1 MLAIST
7 CQSRGIVEA
16 AGSPPK
22 ALAAGGGSSASAAA
36 AVEQRFDVHEYRV
49 LGNTVLTNRQI
60 ESVLYPRLG
69 DGKTLTDVQAARAA
83 LEAAYHAL
91 GYATVFVDIPPQD
104 VTDGIVRL
112 HVVEGRVRERMIH
125 GARYFSEGKIL
136 AQLPEILPGTVPR
149 IPELQRELNA
159 VNSQTPDRSV
169 VPVLK
174 AGPVPGTMDVA
185 LDVNDKPPL
194 HGSLEIDNEYTPDT
208 KPLRATVGLSY
219 DNLFN
224 ELDTV
229 SAQFTTS
236 PQDTGEVQVLNV
248 SYGFH
253 PLGPGIRPSIS
264 FTNSSSNVATI
275 GTLGVLGDG
284 QVYSARLAMPLI
296 VLPGDYQSA
305 TLGIDYKHFR
315 NTIDLASTG
324 VLIEPVAYTNLSLT
338 YTGAWERADRSG
350 TAEQTALLDIGFD
363 AGPRGITNDTQNF
376 ENNRYQ
382 ARGNY
387 AYLRADAT
395 LTTRLPAGIQL
406 TLRGS
411 GQAALEPLVVYE
423 QESFT
428 GSDGVRGYLE
438 GEVLGDTGIKGSL
451 QFQSP
456 PIVVHRMTL
465 GNGFLFFDA
474 GHAHSVDALAGE
486 PGHTILRSFGAG
498 IDLFPGRAV
507 TSTVT
512 WADPLLTGP
521 RTVAHDSWVLF
532 DVKGSF

>member
-1 MLAIST
+1 MSH
-7 CQSRGIVEA
+7 S
-16 AGSPPK
+16 S
-22 ALAAGGGSSASAAA
+22 GSSGAL
-36 AVEQRFDVHEYRV
+36 QRFDVHEYRV

-69 DGKTLTDVQAARAA
+69 DGKTLADVQAARGA

-112 HVVEGRVRERMIH
+112 RVTEGRLRQRVIE

-136 AQLPEILPGTVPR
+136 AELPATAPGTVPR

-174 AGPVPGTMDVA
+174 AGPEPGTMDIA
-185 LDVNDKPPL
+185 LNVKDRLPL
-194 HGSLEIDNEYTPDT
+194 HGSIEIDNQYTPDT

-219 DNLFN
+219 NDLFDV
-224 ELDTV
+224 LDSL

-236 PQDTGEVQVLNV
+236 PQSTSEVQVLNV

-253 PLGPGIRPSIS
+253 PLGYGIKPTVS
-264 FTNSSSNVATI
+264 FTNSSSNTATI
-275 GTLGVLGDG
+275 GTLGVLGNG
-284 QVYSARLAMPLI
+284 QVYSARAAFPL
-296 VLPGDYQSA
+296 VALPGNFQNL
-305 TLGIDYKHFR
+305 TLGLDYKHFR
-315 NTIDLASTG
+315 NTIDLASVG
-324 VLIEPVAYTNLSLT
+324 VQIEPIAYANLSLA
-338 YTGAWERADRSG
+338 YAGVWQRASRSG
-350 TAEQTALLDIGFD
+350 IVQQTALFD
-363 AGPRGITNDTQNF
+363 VSVNGGPRGITNDSQNF
-376 ENNRYQ
+376 DNSRFE

-387 AYLRADAT
+387 AYFRAEAT
-395 LTTRLPAGIQL
+395 FTSRLPADLQL
-406 TLRGS
+406 TLRAS

-428 GSDGVRGYLE
+428 GADGVRGYLE
-438 GEVLGDTGIKGSL
+438 GEVLGDTGIKGSVQL
-451 QFQSP
+451 QSP
-456 PIVVHRMTL
+456 ALVVHRAAL
-465 GNGFLFFDA
+465 VDAFAFFDA
-474 GHAHSVDALAGE
+474 AHAHSIDALSGE

-498 IDLFPGRAV
+498 LDLLPGRAI
-507 TSTVT
+507 TGTVT
-512 WADPLLTGP
+512 WADPLLSGP
-521 RTVAHDSWVLF
+521 RTIAHDSWVLF